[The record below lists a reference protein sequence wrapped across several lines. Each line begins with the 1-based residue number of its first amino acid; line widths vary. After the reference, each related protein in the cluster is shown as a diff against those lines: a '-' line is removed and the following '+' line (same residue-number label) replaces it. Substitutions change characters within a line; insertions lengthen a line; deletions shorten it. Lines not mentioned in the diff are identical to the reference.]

1 MIKVK
6 AIKDNSTLKYSKD
19 TIYDARISQ
28 QCNSI
33 LFIENDLKDNVV
45 VNKYDFE
52 VVREKSSK

>member
-6 AIKDNSTLKYSKD
+6 AIKDNKTLKYSKD

-52 VVREKSSK
+52 SVSNRR